1 MGSGRYNNSEDI
13 SQQRIAPASCFA
25 EAGMDDKNE
34 KKVDAG
40 WKERVAKEREEAAK
54 AEASA
59 ESETGEARKR
69 PMLPKPSLSL
79 LFSTMASQALLFLG
93 EIENPFTGKKEQDLD
108 QAKYTIDMLQV
119 LREKTAGN
127 ITPEESKLLDGV
139 LYDLRMR
146 YVNAAGL

>member
-1 MGSGRYNNSEDI
+1 
-13 SQQRIAPASCFA
+13 
-25 EAGMDDKNE
+25 MDDKNE

-40 WKERVAKEREEAAK
+40 WKERMAKEREEAAK
-54 AEASA
+54 AEASGA
-59 ESETGEARKR
+59 KVR
-69 PMLPKPSLSL
+69 PTLPKPTLSL

-93 EIENPFTGKKEQDLD
+93 EIENPFTGKKEQDLE

-127 ITPEESKLLDGV
+127 ITPDESKLLDGV

-146 YVNAAGL
+146 YVNAAGI